1 MTIYETG
8 ENHNF
13 IIWIGYSINL
23 SPHEGEVHVVDA
35 HDDGSDGKSCSFFN
49 PLLCWLECRGQLEP
63 RVGPLGLVHLLPL
76 ALPRQAPLALESHL
90 KSVCEIF
97 KNLSIYFPF
106 HFTTLTPAV
115 KIHVWKGFFFKNK
128 WVGEPEYVCSAHGD
142 AESATQGKWVE
153 MVFSDEHHRHD

>member
-1 MTIYETG
+1 MKG
-8 ENHNF
+8 KCM
-13 IIWIGYSINL
+13 SL
-23 SPHEGEVHVVDA
+23 MPMMVVPM
-35 HDDGSDGKSCSFFN
+35 GSLFN

-115 KIHVWKGFFFKNK
+115 KIHVWKGFFSKTSGSENLTMCAQLTEMRK
-128 WVGEPEYVCSAHGD
+128 VRPRGN
-142 AESATQGKWVE
+142 ESRWFFLMNTIAVIRTRW
-153 MVFSDEHHRHD
+153 